1 MSNIYDWSL
10 KADENANSDSI
21 INWAEG
27 QPPSSVNDSARA
39 MMQRVREYLADSG
52 GSIDSSFM
60 VNVEDKTTFI
70 TLKTASLIEK
80 YKNDIIIRF
89 KSRGVNIGRT
99 TITVNSI
106 GEKPIYKATNAGIIP
121 LEGGELQTDGIYE
134 IVYNSNVS
142 IEDYDGWFL
151 LNPTPLP
158 PPKVEPFPCGFIAT
172 FAMQEMP
179 NGWLLCD
186 GAVYKRKDYPQLFKA
201 IGDKWGKDSNTTF
214 KVPDFRG
221 MFLRGFD
228 NGRGLDSNRQFAKE
242 QQDCIKSHE
251 HVCTIERAG
260 EHTHNFQYDG
270 VGWSANDIGRR
281 NPSYHYQTIT
291 GTTQSAGAHTHK
303 VTISPTGER
312 ETRPV
317 NTTVVY
323 AIKS

>member
-10 KADENANSDSI
+10 KADENANSDNL

-39 MMQRVREYLADSG
+39 MMQRMREYLADSG
-52 GSIDSSFM
+52 GSINSSFM

-70 TLKTASLIEK
+70 TLKTASPIEK

-89 KSRGVNIGRT
+89 KSRGVNIGT
-99 TITVNSI
+99 TIITVNSI
-106 GEKPIYKATNAGIIP
+106 GEKPIYKATNAGIMP

-134 IVYNSNVS
+134 IVYHSDIS
-142 IEDYDGWFL
+142 IEDRDGWYL

-158 PPKVEPFPCGFIAT
+158 PPKVEIFPSGFIAT

-186 GAVYKRKDYPQLFKA
+186 GTAYKRKDYPQLFKA
-201 IGDKWGKDSNTTF
+201 IGDQWGKDSETTF

-228 NGRGLDSNRQFAKE
+228 NGRGLDEGRKFADE
-242 QQDCIKSHE
+242 QQDSFQTHT
-251 HVCTIERAG
+251 HDCTIEEAG
-260 EHTHNFQYDG
+260 EHTHDFQYDG

-281 NPSYHYQTIT
+281 NPSYHYSVMA
-291 GTTQSAGAHTHK
+291 GTTKPAGVHTHK
-303 VTISPTGER
+303 VTLTATGER

>member
-10 KADENANSDSI
+10 KADENARSDSI

-39 MMQRVREYLADSG
+39 MMQRVREYLADNG
-52 GSIDSSFM
+52 GSIHSNFM
-60 VNVEDKTTFI
+60 VNAADKTTLI
-70 TLKTASLIEK
+70 TLKTVSPIEK

-89 KSRGVNIGRT
+89 KARGVNIGTT
-99 TITVNSI
+99 TITVNNM
-106 GEKPIYKATNAGIIP
+106 GEKHIYKAAHTGVIP

-134 IVYNSNVS
+134 MVYNGNLSM
-142 IEDYDGWFL
+142 EGREGWYL

-158 PPKVEPFPCGFIAT
+158 PPKVETFPCGFIAT
-172 FAMQEMP
+172 FAMQEVP
-179 NGWLLCD
+179 KGWLLCD
-186 GAVYKRKDYPQLFKA
+186 GATYKRKDYPRLFGA
-201 IGDKWGKDSNTTF
+201 IGDKWGKDSDTTF

-228 NGRGLDSNRQFAKE
+228 DGRGLDRERQFANE
-242 QQDCIKSHE
+242 QHDSIKSHTHMCSME
-251 HVCTIERAG
+251 EAG
-260 EHTHNFQYDG
+260 EHTHKFQYNG

-281 NPSYHYQTIT
+281 NPFYHYEVMT
-291 GTTQSAGAHTHK
+291 GSTQSAGAHKHK
-303 VTISPTGER
+303 VTIFATGET

-317 NTTVVY
+317 NATVVY

>member
-1 MSNIYDWSL
+1 MSDIYDWSL
-10 KADENANSDSI
+10 KADENAHSDSI

-52 GSIDSSFM
+52 GSIGSNFI
-60 VNVEDKTTFI
+60 VNAEDKTTLI
-70 TLKTASLIEK
+70 TLKTASPVTK

-89 KSRGVNIGRT
+89 KSRGVNIGTT
-99 TITVNSI
+99 TITINSL
-106 GEKPIYKATNAGIIP
+106 GEKPLYKATNAGVIP
-121 LEGGELQTDGIYE
+121 LEGGELQTNGIYE
-134 IVYNSNVS
+134 IVYNDNVS
-142 IEDYDGWFL
+142 MVDYDGWYL

-158 PPKVEPFPCGFIAT
+158 PPKIETFPSGFIAT
-172 FAMQEMP
+172 FAMQEVP

-186 GAVYKRKDYPQLFKA
+186 GATYKRKDYPQLFKA
-201 IGDKWGKDSNTTF
+201 IGDKWGKDSDTTF

-228 NGRGLDSNRQFAKE
+228 DGRGLDADRLFANE
-242 QQDCIKSHE
+242 QQDSIKSHT
-251 HVCTIERAG
+251 HICTIEEAG
-260 EHTHNFQYDG
+260 EHTHNFQYAG
-270 VGWSANDIGRR
+270 VGWNANDIGRR
-281 NPSYHYQTIT
+281 NPYYHYETMT
-291 GTTQSAGAHTHK
+291 GTTQTAGVHTHK
-303 VTISPTGER
+303 VTLSSTGEA

>member
-10 KADENANSDSI
+10 KADENARSDSI

-39 MMQRVREYLADSG
+39 MMQRVREYLADNG
-52 GSIDSSFM
+52 GSIDANFM
-60 VNVEDKTTFI
+60 INAEDKTTLI
-70 TLKTASLIEK
+70 TLKTISPIEK

-89 KSRGVNIGRT
+89 KARGVNIGTT
-99 TITVNSI
+99 TIIVNNI
-106 GEKPIYKATNAGIIP
+106 GEKHVYKASDTGVIP

-134 IVYNSNVS
+134 MVYNGNISMKGR
-142 IEDYDGWFL
+142 DGWYL

-158 PPKVEPFPCGFIAT
+158 PPKVEIFPCGFIAT
-172 FAMQEMP
+172 FAMQEVP
-179 NGWLLCD
+179 KGWLLCD
-186 GAVYKRKDYPQLFKA
+186 GATYKRKDYPQLFKA
-201 IGDKWGKDSNTTF
+201 IGDKWGKDSDTTF

-228 NGRGLDSNRQFAKE
+228 DGRGLDFHRKFADE
-242 QQDCIKSHE
+242 QQDSIKSHT
-251 HVCTIERAG
+251 HMCTIEKAG
-260 EHTHNFQYDG
+260 EHTHNFQYKG
-270 VGWSANDIGRR
+270 VGWNASDIGRSA
-281 NPSYHYQTIT
+281 PYHHYEVIT

-303 VTISPTGER
+303 VTISSTGET

-317 NTTVVY
+317 NATVVY

>member
-1 MSNIYDWSL
+1 MSDIYDWSL
-10 KADENANSDSI
+10 KADENAHSDSI

-39 MMQRVREYLADSG
+39 MMQRMREYLADSG
-52 GSIDSSFM
+52 GSIGSNFM
-60 VNVEDKTTFI
+60 VNAEDKTTLI
-70 TLKTASLIEK
+70 TLKTASPIAK

-89 KSRGVNIGRT
+89 KSRGVNVGTT
-99 TITVNSI
+99 TITVNSL
-106 GEKPIYKATNAGIIP
+106 GEKPLYKATGVGVIP
-121 LEGGELQTDGIYE
+121 LEGGELQTNGIYE

-142 IEDYDGWFL
+142 MVDRDGWYL

-158 PPKVEPFPCGFIAT
+158 PPKIETFPCGFIAT
-172 FAMQEMP
+172 FAMQEIP

-186 GAVYKRKDYPQLFKA
+186 GATYERKDYPQLFKA
-201 IGDKWGKDSNTTF
+201 IGDKWGKDSDTTF

-228 NGRGLDSNRQFAKE
+228 DGRGLDADRLFANE
-242 QQDCIKSHE
+242 QQDSIKSHT
-251 HVCTIERAG
+251 HICTIKEAG
-260 EHTHNFQYDG
+260 KHTHNFQYAG

-291 GTTQSAGAHTHK
+291 GTTQTAGAHTHE
-303 VTISPTGER
+303 VTLSSTGEA

>member
-1 MSNIYDWSL
+1 MSDIYDWSL
-10 KADENANSDSI
+10 KADENAHSDSI

-52 GSIDSSFM
+52 GSISSNFM
-60 VNVEDKTTFI
+60 VNAEDKTTLI
-70 TLKTASLIEK
+70 TLKTASPIAK
-80 YKNDIIIRF
+80 YKNDVIIRF
-89 KSRGVNIGRT
+89 KSRGVNIGTT
-99 TITVNSI
+99 TITVNNL
-106 GEKPIYKATNAGIIP
+106 GEKPLYKTTSAGVIP
-121 LEGGELQTDGIYE
+121 LEGGELQTNGIYE
-134 IVYNSNVS
+134 IVYNGNVS
-142 IEDYDGWFL
+142 MVDHDGWYL

-158 PPKVEPFPCGFIAT
+158 PPKIETFPSGFIAT
-172 FAMQEMP
+172 FAMQEVP

-186 GAVYKRKDYPQLFKA
+186 GATYKRKDYPQLFNA
-201 IGDKWGKDSNTTF
+201 IGDKWGKDSDTTF

-228 NGRGLDSNRQFAKE
+228 DGRGLDADRLFADE
-242 QQDCIKSHE
+242 QQDSIKSHT
-251 HVCTIERAG
+251 HICTIEEAG
-260 EHTHNFQYDG
+260 EHTHNFQYAG

-281 NPSYHYQTIT
+281 NPSYHYETTT
-291 GTTQSAGAHTHK
+291 GTTQTAGAHTHK
-303 VTISPTGER
+303 VTLSSTGEV